1 MFLESLGFLEF
12 VESVGLIE
20 VELTQKGVYNSYGA
34 KCGGIRW
41 SRK

>member
-12 VESVGLIE
+12 VELLEFIE
-20 VELTQKGVYNSYGA
+20 VDLTQKGVYNSCGT